1 MASFAF
7 SGFFFSDLN
16 IFQRL
21 EEIPDKCLIAPND
34 RLGKEPHHWGAT
46 NVDPVFQEGDVI
58 VEV

>member
-21 EEIPDKCLIAPND
+21 EEIPDKCLIAPK
-34 RLGKEPHHWGAT
+34 LALLSPPSLLPHLPQISS
-46 NVDPVFQEGDVI
+46 NPR
-58 VEV
+58 